1 MRHTTAFDK
10 EPKKGDFIMS
20 TIVITGTQWGDEGKG
35 KIVDYLASKADTV
48 VRYQGGC
55 NAGHTVVAGGEEY
68 KLRLLPSGIL
78 YKGTHNII
86 ANGVAFDPEVCLQE
100 MDALAARGI
109 DVSNIRISDR
119 AHVVMPYHRLMDGIG
134 DAQRG
139 ADKIGTT
146 GRGIGPCY
154 MDRDNRIGI
163 RVCDLMDADEFG
175 RKLRINLAAKNSELF
190 SFYDHKPLSYEEI
203 LAEYLDYAAR
213 LRPLVTDTIPLINEE
228 IAAGRKILFEGAQAT
243 MLDIDYGTYPYVT
256 ASHPISGGVTIGAGV
271 APKKIDKVVGVVK
284 AYCTRVGE
292 GPFPTEQCNDIGAR
306 LREAGHEFGT
316 VTGRPRRTG
325 WLDAVVVRH
334 AGLLSGIDYM
344 AITRLDILDGFDEIK
359 ICTGYQHKGQL
370 LKGVP
375 ASLKVLA
382 EVTPVYETFQ
392 GWKTD
397 ISGIRSYENLPEN
410 ARKYLARMAEIT
422 GIALGIISVG
432 PSREQTIILAK
443 DLF

>member
-1 MRHTTAFDK
+1 
-10 EPKKGDFIMS
+10 MS

-48 VRYQGGC
+48 VRFQGGC
-55 NAGHTVVAGGEEY
+55 NAGHTVVADGEEY

-100 MDALAARGI
+100 MDAMAARGI
-109 DVSNIRISDR
+109 DTSSIRISDR

-154 MDRDNRIGI
+154 MDRDDRIGI
-163 RVCDLMDADEFG
+163 RVCDLMEKDEFAK
-175 RKLRINLAAKNSELF
+175 KLKKNLDNKNGELAAVYAHE
-190 SFYDHKPLSYEEI
+190 PLDYEEV
-203 LAEYLDYAAR
+203 LTEYEGYAER

-256 ASHPISGGVTIGAGV
+256 ASHPISGGVTVGAGV
-271 APKKIDKVVGVVK
+271 APKKIDKVVGIVK

-292 GPFPTEQCNDIGAR
+292 GPFPTEQLNAIGEK

-344 AITRLDILDGFDEIK
+344 AVTRLDILDGFDEIK
-359 ICTGYQHKGQL
+359 ICTDYKYQGKL

-375 ASLKVLA
+375 ASLNILAKV
-382 EVTPVYETFQ
+382 EPVYETFP

-397 ISGIRSYENLPEN
+397 ISGIRSYDTLPEN
-410 ARKYLARMAEIT
+410 ARKYLERMAEIT
-422 GIALGIISVG
+422 GIALGIVSVG
-432 PSREQTIILAK
+432 PSREQTIVLAK

>member
-1 MRHTTAFDK
+1 
-10 EPKKGDFIMS
+10 MS

-48 VRYQGGC
+48 VRFQGGC
-55 NAGHTVVAGGEEY
+55 NAGHTVVADGEEY

-78 YKGTHNII
+78 YKGTLNII

-100 MDALAARGI
+100 MDAMTARGI
-109 DVSNIRISDR
+109 DTSNTRISDR

-154 MDRDNRIGI
+154 MDRDDRIGI
-163 RVCDLMDADEFG
+163 RVCDLMEKDEFAK
-175 RKLRINLAAKNSELF
+175 KLKRNLDIKNGELAAVYHHE
-190 SFYDHKPLSYEEI
+190 PLEYEEV
-203 LAEYLDYAAR
+203 LKEYQGYAER
-213 LRPLVTDTIPLINEE
+213 LRPLVTDTIPLLNEE
-228 IAAGRKILFEGAQAT
+228 IAAGHKILFEGAQAT

-256 ASHPISGGVTIGAGV
+256 ASHPVSGGVTVGAGV

-292 GPFPTEQCNDIGAR
+292 GPFPTEQLNAIGEK

-344 AITRLDILDGFDEIK
+344 AVTRLDILDGFDEIK
-359 ICTGYQHKGQL
+359 ICTGYKHKGQL

-375 ASLKVLA
+375 ASLNVLA
-382 EVTPVYETFQ
+382 EVEPVYETFP

-397 ISGIRSYENLPEN
+397 ISEIRSYDDLPEN
-410 ARKYLARMAEIT
+410 ARKYLERMAEIT
-422 GIALGIISVG
+422 GIALGIVSVG
-432 PSREQTIILAK
+432 PSREQTIVLAK

>member
-1 MRHTTAFDK
+1 
-10 EPKKGDFIMS
+10 MS

-292 GPFPTEQCNDIGAR
+292 GPFPTEQCNEIGTR

-359 ICTGYQHKGQL
+359 ICTGYQYKGQI

-397 ISGIRSYENLPEN
+397 ISGIRSYESLPEN

>member
-1 MRHTTAFDK
+1 
-10 EPKKGDFIMS
+10 MS

-292 GPFPTEQCNDIGAR
+292 GPFPTEQCNEIGTR

-344 AITRLDILDGFDEIK
+344 AVTRLDILDGFDEIK
-359 ICTGYQHKGQL
+359 ICTGYQYKGQL

-397 ISGIRSYENLPEN
+397 ISGIRSYESLPEN
-410 ARKYLARMAEIT
+410 ARTYLERMAEIT

>member
-1 MRHTTAFDK
+1 
-10 EPKKGDFIMS
+10 MS

-292 GPFPTEQCNDIGAR
+292 GPFPTEQCNEIGTR

-397 ISGIRSYENLPEN
+397 ISGIRSYESLPEN